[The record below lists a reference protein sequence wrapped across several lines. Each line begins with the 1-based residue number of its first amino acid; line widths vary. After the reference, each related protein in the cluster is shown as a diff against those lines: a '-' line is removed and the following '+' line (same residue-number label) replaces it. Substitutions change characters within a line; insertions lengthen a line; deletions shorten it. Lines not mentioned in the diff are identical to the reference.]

1 MKPLE
6 QRLVDLMQRA
16 LAERVFSAASVL
28 VGHRDTVVFSR
39 CYGTTFFGQKAPL
52 VTPSSLFDLASLTKP
67 IATASL
73 VMALVKE
80 GRILLEDSLEHIFP
94 FRFVPRD
101 KRTLTVEQL
110 LCHTSGLPAYKPY
123 FRELI
128 AVRPERRKDTL
139 MEWILREPLV
149 SRPGTQ
155 RLYTDLGYMLL
166 GWIVEE
172 VSESPLDILFD
183 QRLRS
188 HETSWRLGYRRLMAF
203 SATDHLPEA
212 STRDTEPHDVCVA
225 TEHCP
230 WRGRLLQGEVH
241 DENAYCLNGVA
252 GHAGLFGTAWDIW
265 QWSQKLKDLFEPQWR
280 LGFDVPNAHGS
291 SAGRYFS
298 PQTIGHLGFTGTS
311 FWIDLDQHITVILLT
326 NRVHPD
332 RHDDRIRSFRPLF
345 HDTVMESVLGVEG
358 ASSWF
363 YEGGFA

>member
-1 MKPLE
+1 MKTLE
-6 QRLVDLMQRA
+6 QRLLALMQRT
-16 LAERVFSAASVL
+16 LAERVFSGASVL
-28 VGHRDTVVFSR
+28 VGRRDTVILSR
-39 CYGTTFFGQKAPL
+39 CYGTTFFGEKAPS

-73 VMALVKE
+73 VMALAKE
-80 GRILLEDSLEHIFP
+80 GRILLEDSLDRIFP
-94 FRFVPRD
+94 CRFVPRD

-110 LCHTSGLPAYKPY
+110 LGHTSGLPAYKPY

-128 AVRPERRKDTL
+128 EVRPERRKDTL

-155 RLYTDLGYMLL
+155 RLYSDLGYMLL
-166 GWIVEE
+166 GWILEE
-172 VSESPLDILFD
+172 VSETPLDALFD
-183 QRLRS
+183 QRLQCA
-188 HETSWRLGYRRLMAF
+188 ETPWHLGYRRLVAF
-203 SATDHLPEA
+203 SATDVQHGTSADARE
-212 STRDTEPHDVCVA
+212 TRAACVA

-252 GHAGLFGTAWDIW
+252 GHAGLFGTARDIW
-265 QWSQKLKDLFEPQWR
+265 QWSQNLKALFEPQWR
-280 LGFDVPNAHGS
+280 LGFDVPSAQGS

-298 PQTIGHLGFTGTS
+298 LHTIGHLGFTGTS

-332 RHDDRIRSFRPLF
+332 RGDDRIRSFRPLF
-345 HDTVMESVLGVEG
+345 HDTVMECVLGAAG
-358 ASSWF
+358 SSSCF
-363 YEGGFA
+363 DEGGFA